1 MSAENAKKTTISTC
15 DTVDGEFVDIAGLV
29 GEIPMPEKEYPVEK
43 FQANDETEPSLVIGD
58 PETSGI
64 EVTVKY
70 ASHAVFTAVEA
81 LAGVGKYIRFTLEG
95 GDNYTY
101 YGCISKVGAVTG
113 AEDGAAVGQLAFEF
127 THRAAA
133 AAAS

>member
-1 MSAENAKKTTISTC
+1 
-15 DTVDGEFVDIAGLV
+15 
-29 GEIPMPEKEYPVEK
+29 MPEKEYPVEK
-43 FQANDETEPSLVIGD
+43 FQANDETNPSLIIGD

-64 EVTVKY
+64 EVPVKY
-70 ASHAVFTAVEA
+70 ADHATFTGVEA
-81 LAGVGKYIRFTLEG
+81 LAGLEKYYRFTFASS

-113 AEDGAAVGQLAFEF
+113 GENGAAVGVLGFEF

-133 AAAS
+133 AAGA